1 MIFANANDVPSV
13 NKSWAESFRTSES
26 VSFVDERVNPAL
38 LSVEYFSF
46 DSLRLRIDTGLNSS
60 SALYLADA
68 WSPKWHATV
77 NGVLTPVVRANLG
90 FKAILLP
97 PGVSEV
103 FLEYG
108 DTSDHMMLY
117 AVMVLGLISFAAVIL
132 VAVENIIDKDARVRG
147 SSAAL

>member
-1 MIFANANDVPSV
+1 
-13 NKSWAESFRTSES
+13 
-26 VSFVDERVNPAL
+26 
-38 LSVEYFSF
+38 
-46 DSLRLRIDTGLNSS
+46 
-60 SALYLADA
+60 
-68 WSPKWHATV
+68 
-77 NGVLTPVVRANLG
+77 LTPVVRANLG